1 MDITYRHASADD
13 AEALAA
19 LDREAWGEMAA
30 PLEAIQA
37 RLSMFA
43 EGTIVAECAGRIIGS
58 AVTVCIRDFDPDHP
72 DLTWMHCSGG
82 AVLAN
87 HDPGGETIYGVNFSV
102 PQDAPPGIGSE
113 MLRMI
118 LRDLIVAKN
127 KARGMVGCRLPGF
140 AATKEADPSLTAEQ
154 YFFSNRED
162 GKPLDPH
169 VRLFHDVVVDGVRFQ
184 RVRPLP
190 GYFEDPESLDHG
202 GLMLWPNPHWK
213 G

>member
-19 LDREAWGEMAA
+19 LDREVWGEMAA

-37 RLSMFA
+37 RLARFA
-43 EGTIVAECAGRIIGS
+43 EGTIVAEHDRKPIGA
-58 AVTVCIRDFDPDHP
+58 AVTTCIKGFDPDAP
-72 DLTWMHCSGG
+72 DLTWMHTSGE

-87 HDPGGETIYGVNFSV
+87 HDPDGQTIYGVNFSV
-102 PQDAPPGIGSE
+102 LPSAPVGVGSE
-113 MLRMI
+113 LLRVI
-118 LRDLIVAKN
+118 LRDLIVAKGR
-127 KARGMVGCRLPGF
+127 ARGMVGCRLPGF
-140 AATKEADPSLTAEQ
+140 AAAKQAEPSLTAEA
-154 YFFSNRED
+154 YFWADRED
-162 GKPLDPH
+162 GKPRDPH
-169 VRLFHDVVVDGVRFQ
+169 VRMFHDVVVDGMRFQ